1 MISFLPIEEEN
12 GVVFRAVDGENEIGR
27 CRMILNGYDIEF
39 VSVECDDDVITE
51 GLARSAMNYAA
62 NRMAYIARIKKS
74 IVKPAFIRLGFEGE
88 EMLSV
93 EIPQALTSGCSCNH
107 N

>member
-1 MISFLPIEEEN
+1 MISFLPYEEGN
-12 GVVFRAVDGENEIGR
+12 RVVFKAVEGENEIGR
-27 CRMILNGYDIEF
+27 CLVILNGYEAEF
-39 VSVECDDDVITE
+39 VSLECEDDIITE

-62 NRMAYIARIKKS
+62 NRMAYIAKIAKS